1 MLRILLA
8 NGQRSGVLFQI
19 TPSAIERAATTP
31 DVAVITV
38 SLTHFFRSTLF
49 AVDPA
54 DCLSFNCLFQISR
67 HKTGY
72 IGPANIAFPEPLWAR
87 TLAYFKSLQDIPGY
101 HVRLHR
107 KESIFM
113 KFPCGLE
120 ERPIPLSSSGIQ
132 YAINQLWKCAHARK
146 VISATRLRKSIVT
159 HVRKQQPHARSALA
173 LHMSHNE
180 VTADRYYNLQRRRE
194 MAIPMSTLIN
204 STMTQSGQETVGTSG
219 SLAIEDAP
227 PSSSPKAIHN
237 TLDSSECRTLSEVPS
252 TSGMHEGQILPV
264 EYQLPPAEDT
274 DSDSDPDE
282 HPVVKRS
289 KTEIPTHVRLLC
301 TFFLNDKY

>member
-1 MLRILLA
+1 MDTFQRFRNYIMLRILLA

-72 IGPANIAFPEPLWAR
+72 MGPANIAFPEPLWTR
-87 TLAYFKSLQDIPGY
+87 TLAYFKLLQDIPGY
-101 HVRLHR
+101 HVRPHR
-107 KESIFM
+107 KEFIFM
-113 KFPCGLE
+113 KFPQGLE
-120 ERPIPLSSSGIQ
+120 ERPIPLTSSGIQ
-132 YAINQLWKCAHARK
+132 YAINQLWKCAHAWK
-146 VISATRLRKSIVT
+146 VISATQLRKSIVT

-180 VTADRYYNLQRRRE
+180 VTADRYYNWQRRRE
-194 MAIPMSTLIN
+194 MAIPMRSLIN
-204 STMTQSGQETVGTSG
+204 ATMTQSGQETVGTSG

-227 PSSSPKAIHN
+227 PSCSPNAIQN
-237 TLDSSECRTLSEVPS
+237 TLPDSVGGPVHQWVARRPSFVSWMSITSRGGHGLRPWWAPCRKEEKIRNSNA
-252 TSGMHEGQILPV
+252 G
-264 EYQLPPAEDT
+264 
-274 DSDSDPDE
+274 
-282 HPVVKRS
+282 
-289 KTEIPTHVRLLC
+289 
-301 TFFLNDKY
+301 